1 MSQCRFRASD
11 ATATLRSRVLGY
23 MGSTEAI
30 KSLVEPV
37 IRFVQRRFE
46 RMVLEQG
53 GGARGCLPYRR
64 ASLALYVPARPPR
77 NRARHRLRNATPCPP
92 PSSMALGDSPQFFP
106 AFSRHNF
113 CLFFPTNLHQPKGA
127 FACHMN

>member
-11 ATATLRSRVLGY
+11 ATATLRSQVLGY

-53 GGARGCLPYRR
+53 GVLEGVFPVGEPASPYMCQR
-64 ASLALYVPARPPR
+64 ARPGTAPVTAHGSR
-77 NRARHRLRNATPCPP
+77 PLAPP
-92 PSSMALGDSPQFFP
+92 VQHGDGGLLPIFPSFLAAQLLPFF
-106 AFSRHNF
+106 SN
-113 CLFFPTNLHQPKGA
+113 
-127 FACHMN
+127 

>member
-11 ATATLRSRVLGY
+11 ATATLRSQVLGY

-37 IRFVQRRFE
+37 IRFVQPRSE

-53 GGARGCLPYRR
+53 GVLRGVFPIGEP
-64 ASLALYVPARPPR
+64 ASTYKRQRARPGTAPVTAHGSRPLAPPR
-77 NRARHRLRNATPCPP
+77 PAWRWGTLPNFSQL
-92 PSSMALGDSPQFFP
+92 SSGTTSAFF
-106 AFSRHNF
+106 FQLNY
-113 CLFFPTNLHQPKGA
+113 TNQKEHSHA
-127 FACHMN
+127 I